1 MSYILNLNGDVVKD
15 GKIVEGKKIVQNM
28 SPDSVSSYLGIRRK
42 EMTFGIF
49 DDENETA
56 SKSENTLIMDE
67 AGNVEKYDYFRNFNT
82 VFDEEENNSIFATE
96 LEIAN
101 GSSPF
106 TALSAMLPGDAG
118 ALTGTNDLLKKLSIS
133 LDIMLQAIAH
143 ILISEAILTLNSI
156 IQSDDSNEVEEKYHL
171 KLGEYYLTDYD
182 AISTYIFKTLNYPK
196 EKSGIISIDERIA
209 AYLIG
214 LSEFVNSD
222 KLIDWGKISRL
233 DKDNILGRKER
244 EKYSFIPGSSNFDMS
259 NVLWATIIYV
269 FETVASLSTTGMNRL
284 YMLARK
290 FENEKLWNSDDQL
303 YRHKIKS
310 PDRILSTGKEYY
322 ADSFDKKLA
331 DMNYYYFKFV
341 IERMH
346 IGLKIIRRFQY
357 NMMRD
362 IKENGRNRVG
372 LSKSGIKSTASDS
385 SIRIVKDTKQEYWW
399 ADEDSGSENSQST
412 RLRSLPQSFIM
423 PHSFIK
429 SMIINRQIGDPNEF
443 KISLGGDNSIA
454 QNFAITKNKRLSAEL
469 VKKLENHL
477 DKEYMPFY
485 LHDTRTN
492 EIISFH
498 AFIEAIS
505 DGFTQSTNPQSG
517 FGRMDDVHHF
527 VKATR
532 SVRVSFVVV
541 ATSKE
546 DYDLMWYQ
554 INKLVAMCYPQWSKG
569 YKLDPNNDSSTEYPF
584 SQVPTASPLVRMRL
598 GDVIKSNYTKQN
610 VSRLYGAENA
620 LHDYTIS
627 KLTEMQLRYSTDE
640 RKKSGGIKSYLIPGI
655 YKFTPPGSSHFSPT
669 SSDRY
674 INLKDYTEATISKQ
688 KENYVEVEVE
698 NPETK
703 KKIKIVADAYSI
715 VEKNI
720 VALKDDK
727 ASKLNEAIVS
737 AKKVFFN
744 TENEGVINP
753 IIAGYESALGK
764 GLAGF
769 ITNLSLDYF
778 SNATWE
784 IADKSKAPKT
794 VKIDISFA
802 PIHDIPLGL
811 DSDGMLR
818 APAYN
823 VGEINNSLF
832 GSVYKDHN
840 EIKKN
845 PPQDEE

>member
-1 MSYILNLNGDVVKD
+1 MSYILNLDGTVDKGESKKLD
-15 GKIVEGKKIVQNM
+15 GKIIVQNM
-28 SPDSVSSYLGIRRK
+28 SPDSDDSDKVSSYLGTRRK
-42 EMTFGIF
+42 DMTFGI
-49 DDENETA
+49 NEGGEKTISNA
-56 SKSENTLIMDE
+56 ENTLVMDE
-67 AGNVEKYDYFRNFNT
+67 AGDKKNYEYFRNFNT

-106 TALSAMLPGDAG
+106 TALTAMIPGEEGSNA
-118 ALTGTNDLLKKLSIS
+118 LLKKLTIS
-133 LDIMLQAIAH
+133 LDIMLQAITYIGIA
-143 ILISEAILTLNSI
+143 EVILTLNNAL
-156 IQSDDSNEVEEKYHL
+156 QLGDSNEVEEKYHL
-171 KLGEYYLTDYD
+171 KLGEYYLADYD

-244 EKYSFIPGSSNFDMS
+244 EKYSLIPGSSNFDMS

-269 FETVASLSTTGMNRL
+269 FETVSSLSTTGMNRL

-290 FENEKLWNSDDQL
+290 FENEKRWNSDNQL
-303 YRHKIKS
+303 YKS
-310 PDRILSTGKEYY
+310 KKKNKDDYY
-322 ADSFDKKLA
+322 ADGFDKALA

-372 LSKSGIKSTASDS
+372 LSKSGIK
-385 SIRIVKDTKQEYWW
+385 DTDDTIDFKAHERYLWKGLK
-399 ADEDSGSENSQST
+399 SGSENSQST

-423 PHSFIK
+423 PHNFIK
-429 SMIINRQIGDPNEF
+429 SMIINNQTGDNEF

-469 VKKLENHL
+469 VEKLETHL

-498 AFIEAIS
+498 AFIETIS
-505 DGFTQSTNPQSG
+505 DSFTQSTNPQSG

-532 SVRVSFVVV
+532 SIRVSFVVV

-569 YKLDPNNDSSTEYPF
+569 YKLDPDPDNDSSTEYPF

-620 LHDYTIS
+620 MNINDPLTDNAKN
-627 KLTEMQLRYSTDE
+627 KLIGNKITNL
-640 RKKSGGIKSYLIPGI
+640 KNYLIPGI
-655 YKFTPPGSSHFSPT
+655 YKFTPPGFNPFSPT

-674 INLKDYTEATISKQ
+674 INLKDYTEAIISKQ

-720 VALKDDK
+720 THLSVNEANAQALKK
-727 ASKLNEAIVS
+727 VITN

-744 TENEGVINP
+744 TEDEGVINP
-753 IIAGYESALGK
+753 IIASYESALGK

-769 ITNLSLDYF
+769 ITNLSFDYF

-784 IADKSKAPKT
+784 IADESKAPKT

-832 GSVYKDHN
+832 GTVYKDHN
-840 EIKKN
+840 EIKKTT
-845 PPQDEE
+845 QVEV